1 MDGITSLMDRSLSK
15 LQEMVMD
22 RDEGQMGEGTMTIHR
37 NLWAGY
43 ETYFIRMGSSGRYAT
58 GIALRNI
65 HGEWRMDFA
74 TRYYASDLRHDK
86 EHFPVVGSVD
96 IKAVVK
102 DAVLKAVEPKE
113 G

>member
-1 MDGITSLMDRSLSK
+1 
-15 LQEMVMD
+15 
-22 RDEGQMGEGTMTIHR
+22 MTIHK

-43 ETYFIRMGSSGRYAT
+43 ETYFVRMGSSGRYAT
-58 GIALRNI
+58 GISVVNVD
-65 HGEWRMDFA
+65 GDWRVEFNA
-74 TRYYASDLRHDK
+74 KYYVSDLRHDK

-102 DAVLKAVEPKE
+102 DAVLKAIELKE

>member
-1 MDGITSLMDRSLSK
+1 
-15 LQEMVMD
+15 
-22 RDEGQMGEGTMTIHR
+22 MTIHR

-65 HGEWRMDFA
+65 RGEWRMDFA

-86 EHFPVVGSVD
+86 EHFPVVGKIDVKKVILDALLKELGRDNEEQAKLDREYGDSPGHPRAAGDMVD
-96 IKAVVK
+96 
-102 DAVLKAVEPKE
+102 
-113 G
+113 